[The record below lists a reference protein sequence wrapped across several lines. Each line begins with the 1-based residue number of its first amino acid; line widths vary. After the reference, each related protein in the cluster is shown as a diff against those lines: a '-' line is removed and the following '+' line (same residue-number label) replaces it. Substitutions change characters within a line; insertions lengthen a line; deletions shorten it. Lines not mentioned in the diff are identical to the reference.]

1 MKYSI
6 IFDTNV
12 LFVNYDR
19 GGDFTKFYFNSTF
32 SNIINYIEKS
42 DLYENFEILI
52 PSVVWKEM
60 KKQKIDAYFNKKQE
74 LESKINKI
82 KIPEITVS
90 KKNEIYDYEAYIED
104 KITEYKQE
112 LKNSIIEIKE
122 ISLPTKDVFES
133 IVQRAFNKLPPFEG
147 QNKKSDKGFK
157 DVLLWESILQYKQ
170 NNINNQI
177 VFYSNDNIFK
187 EYLEN
192 EFQSIFKEKI
202 EITKNEEEILKI
214 LKQISNINDKY
225 LYIKDD
231 ITELE
236 EIRKY
241 LVSKV
246 FREKL
251 LEALISINIYNDVYT
266 IEVINNI
273 NVQNIVPRDI
283 ENVRYYDAKL
293 EFNVLFNKINGEVE
307 DIIEKRECIN
317 ISFVYN
323 ENKIENISYDYKN
336 LSFDEG

>member
-32 SNIINYIEKS
+32 NNIIDYIEKS
-42 DLYENFEILI
+42 DLYEKFEILV

-60 KKQKIDAYFNKKQE
+60 KKQKVDAYFNKKQE

-82 KIPEITVS
+82 KIPEITVN
-90 KKNEIYDYEAYIED
+90 KKNENYDYEAYIEE
-104 KITEYKQE
+104 KINEYKKE
-112 LKNSIIEIKE
+112 LNNSIIEIRE
-122 ISLPTKDVFES
+122 ISLPTKDAFES

-147 QNKKSDKGFK
+147 KNKKSDKGFK

-170 NNINNQI
+170 NNINNKI

-187 EYLEN
+187 EYLED
-192 EFQSIFKEKI
+192 EFQNIFKDEI

-214 LKQISNINDKY
+214 LKQISKENDKY

-231 ITELE
+231 IAELE

-246 FREKL
+246 FSEKL

-266 IEVINNI
+266 IEDINNI
-273 NVQNIVPRDI
+273 NVQSIVPRDI

-293 EFNVLFNKINGEVE
+293 EFNVLFNKVNGEVE
-307 DIIEKRECIN
+307 DIIEKRECID
-317 ISFVYN
+317 ISFIYN

-336 LSFDEG
+336 LSFEEG